1 MAYNIRLIVHVA
13 CGCAAL
19 SLSLL
24 TIGFATPGWLVVR
37 VTPKDTSIWNFNHK
51 DREVTVYVSVFFA
64 RACTSQLC
72 VLTSIQD
79 GMDKSEQN
87 MVHKHLSRGMSW
99 NIEIQVE
106 SIITL
111 FCALVGLVLL
121 ITFNKTKASKKG
133 LGIAGLFCHLVSAN
147 LVTVLILKMAAING
161 QMELYEDNE
170 FHFEVWTPYSIAIIG
185 VGGLMSYLTS
195 LFCIVLVCAQQSKNV
210 PVVVDGEDTQDD
222 GQRPNG
228 NCIHSNFNGYTV
240 ILQDFQTCG
249 TIPESST
256 VESFR

>member
-1 MAYNIRLIVHVA
+1 MAYNMRLIAHVA

-51 DREVTVYVSVFFA
+51 DRELTVYVSVFFA
-64 RACTSQLC
+64 RFCTNQLC
-72 VLTSIQD
+72 VMTSIQD
-79 GMDKSEQN
+79 GMAKSEQN
-87 MVHKHLSRGMSW
+87 MVHKHLSRGLSW

-106 SIITL
+106 SVITL
-111 FCALVGLVLL
+111 FCGLVGLVLL
-121 ITFNKTKASKKG
+121 ITFNRTKATKKG

-161 QMELYEDNE
+161 QMEMYEDNE
-170 FHFEVWTPYSIAIIG
+170 LHFEVWTPYSIAIIG
-185 VGGLMSYLTS
+185 AGGLMSYFTS
-195 LFCIVLVCAQQSKNV
+195 LFCIVMVCVQQSKNV
-210 PVVVDGEDTQDD
+210 PIVVEEEDMQ
-222 GQRPNG
+222 GNNQHPNG
-228 NCIHSNFNGYTV
+228 NCVRSNSNGYSV
-240 ILQDFQTCG
+240 ILQDFHTCS

-256 VESFR
+256 TESLR